1 MLNKRVAMKTH
12 RKRIRRALVL
22 MAGII
27 IEMFGIL
34 ITLQRIGPAAGI
46 KMIGRI
52 LSRIDIVFEKSK
64 MGAIPDLDKAHA

>member
-1 MLNKRVAMKTH
+1 
-12 RKRIRRALVL
+12 

-34 ITLQRIGPAAGI
+34 ITLQRIGPAACI

>member
-1 MLNKRVAMKTH
+1 
-12 RKRIRRALVL
+12 